1 MGDHAQKEGNP
12 VPNSNLS
19 GKSTHAYT
27 VQPGLSQRLA
37 QLFDDAKV
45 PKSAR
50 IAYVC
55 EETGRKKQTVHR
67 WLLADNPGNPDLESF
82 ALLCLRFRVDAN
94 WFLGLTPT
102 PFPLPGLSPST
113 EEATTANAAL
123 HENGIAEYMSQ
134 VTSELQ
140 RVAPSHLSLL
150 MPGDEMEPRIR
161 KGARLVVDP
170 TVPEMASNGIYAL
183 DYNGQHIVRTVE
195 HRIGVGIVLACDNLR
210 YQATVFKD
218 AAAAIKAGVRVIG
231 EVKGWH
237 QTTWV

>member
-1 MGDHAQKEGNP
+1 MGDPAQKKSNP
-12 VPNSNLS
+12 APVDNLAE
-19 GKSTHAYT
+19 KAKHAYA
-27 VQPGLSQRLA
+27 VQPGLSQRLT
-37 QLFDDAKV
+37 QLFDDAQV

-102 PFPLPGLSPST
+102 PFPLPDPVN
-113 EEATTANAAL
+113 EDATTANPVL
-123 HENGIAEYMSQ
+123 HENSIAEYLFQ
-134 VTSELQ
+134 INSELQ
-140 RVAPSHLSLL
+140 RVAPGNLSML

-161 KGARLVVDP
+161 KGARLIVDP
-170 TVPEMASNGIYAL
+170 DVREMGSNGIYVL
-183 DYNGQHIVRTVE
+183 DYNGQRIVRTVE

-218 AAAAIKAGVRVIG
+218 TAAATKAGVSVIG
-231 EVKGWH
+231 EIKGWH

>member
-1 MGDHAQKEGNP
+1 MGDPAQKKSNPAPNGN
-12 VPNSNLS
+12 LA
-19 GKSTHAYT
+19 GKPTHAYA

-102 PFPLPGLSPST
+102 PFPLPGPVN
-113 EEATTANAAL
+113 EETKTANVSL
-123 HENGIAEYMSQ
+123 HESGIAEYLSQ
-134 VTSELQ
+134 VDSELQ
-140 RVAPSHLSLL
+140 RVAPGHLSLL

-170 TVPEMASNGIYAL
+170 AVREMANNGIYAL
-183 DYNGQHIVRTVE
+183 DYNEQRIVRTVE

-218 AAAAIKAGVRVIG
+218 AAAATKAGVSVIG
-231 EVKGWH
+231 EIKGWH